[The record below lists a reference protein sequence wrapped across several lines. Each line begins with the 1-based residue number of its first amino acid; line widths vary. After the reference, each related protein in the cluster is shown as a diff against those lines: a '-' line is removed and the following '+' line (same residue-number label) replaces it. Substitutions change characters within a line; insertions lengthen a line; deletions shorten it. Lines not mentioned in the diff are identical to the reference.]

1 MSFPKYFLL
10 WAALLL
16 NVGNAFSQ
24 ASNTLSGTITDG
36 QTNAPLIGATIYL
49 TDLKRAASTD
59 LNGHYQL
66 DNLPRGRFLAQVRY
80 VGYITKALPVT
91 INGATTFNLALAP
104 SVVEVRAVVVTGVS
118 SSTEARLNPVATTVV
133 GREQLDRTSSTN
145 VIDAIAKT
153 PGVAQIST
161 GAGISKPVIRGLGFN
176 RIITLNDGIKQE
188 GQQWGDEHGI
198 EIDEYSVD
206 RAEIV
211 KGPGSLMY
219 GSDGIAGVLNFLTP
233 DPIAEGKVIGNLS
246 TNYQTNNNLLG
257 YSAYNAGNL
266 NGFNWAARLSQKV
279 AGNYRNEVD
288 GRVYNSGFRE
298 TNANGY
304 VGLNKSWGYSHLAFS
319 TFNQTVGLVEG
330 KRDEEGTFLKLVN
343 RNGEAEEEPVT
354 NDDLKGYGLGIPQQ
368 RINHFRVASQN
379 NLVFDRSR
387 LTFNLAWQQNLR
399 REYGN
404 PVDTDEEELA
414 MRLNTV
420 NYDVKYFLSQLAGWE
435 PTIGVNGMVQQNR
448 NEGEEVIIPEYRL
461 WDAGVFAY
469 LKREFGPLHLSGGLR
484 YDYRSVT
491 SDALFLTDEDEFT
504 TDPSAASETKF
515 DAFTS
520 TFSNISGSVGATYS
534 LNERLTVKANLARG
548 FRSPNIAELASN
560 GRHEGTFR
568 YEVGNTDLN
577 PETSLQFDA
586 GLTYDTKH
594 ITLGLNGF
602 RNNIQNYIFAQKLT
616 SVLGGDSLSGE
627 ADDLAPTFKY
637 VQGDAYVY
645 GGEFIIDIHPH
656 PLDWLHLENSF
667 SWVRSI
673 QKDVPQDMK
682 YLPFTPAPRLSSE
695 LRVSFPKAGNNIRNW
710 YAKAELENYFAQN
723 KVYTAFDT
731 ETPTPGYSLLNL
743 GIGGN
748 LTNAAGKT
756 RLSVYLIGNNI
767 LDKTYQSH
775 LSRLKYA
782 PENPATGRTGVY
794 NMGRNIS
801 LKVMVPFG

>member
-1 MSFPKYFLL
+1 MFFYRIFLCL
-10 WAALLL
+10 GLLFS
-16 NVGNAFSQ
+16 VGNAMAQ
-24 ASNTLSGTITDG
+24 SNNSLSGTISDE
-36 QTNAPLIGATIYL
+36 QTKTPLIGAILYL
-49 TDLKRAASTD
+49 TDLKRAVTTD
-59 LNGHYQL
+59 AEGHYSLQ
-66 DNLPRGRFLAQVRY
+66 DLPRGRFLAEIRY
-80 VGYITKALPVT
+80 IGYVTKAQSIT
-91 INGATTFNLALAP
+91 INGATTANFTLAP
-104 SVVEVRAVVVTGVS
+104 SVTEIRAVVVTGVS
-118 SSTEARLNPVATTVV
+118 SSTESRLNPVPTTVV
-133 GREQLDRTSSTN
+133 GREELERGAATN
-145 VIDAIAKT
+145 IIDAIAKT

-198 EIDEYSVD
+198 EIDEYSID

-219 GSDGIAGVLNFLTP
+219 GSDGIAGVINFLTP

-246 TNYQTNNNLLG
+246 TNYQSNNNLLG

-279 AGNYRNEVD
+279 AGNYRNDYD

-330 KRDEEGTFLKLVN
+330 ERDEEGNFLKLVN
-343 RNGEAEEEPVT
+343 HNGEAEEET
-354 NDDLKGYGLGIPQQ
+354 ATGEDLTGYGIGIPQQ
-368 RINHFRVASQN
+368 RINHLRVASQN
-379 NLVFDRSR
+379 NLVFEKSR

-404 PVDTDEEELA
+404 PVDTQEEELA
-414 MRLNTV
+414 MRLRTF
-420 NYDVKYFLSQLAGWE
+420 NYDVKYFLPNWGSWE
-435 PTIGVNGMVQQNR
+435 PTVGVNGMVQQNR

-461 WDAGVFAY
+461 WDAGVFAF

-484 YDYRSVT
+484 YDYREIA
-491 SDALFLTDEDEFT
+491 SDALFMTDEDEFT
-504 TDPSAASETKF
+504 TDPALAEETKF
-515 DAFTS
+515 NGFNTS
-520 TFSNISGSVGATYS
+520 FANISGSVGATYS
-534 LNERLTVKANLARG
+534 LSEKLTVKANLARG

-568 YEVGNTDLN
+568 YEVGNSDLKA
-577 PETSLQFDA
+577 ETSLQADA
-586 GLTYDTKH
+586 GLTYDSKH
-594 ITLGLNGF
+594 VTLGVNGF

-616 SVLGGDSLSGE
+616 NVLGGDSLSGE
-627 ADDLAPTFKY
+627 EDDLAPTFKY

-645 GGEFIIDIHPH
+645 GGEFVLDIHPH
-656 PLDWLHLENSF
+656 PLDWLHLENTF

-673 QKDVPQDMK
+673 QKHVPQDMK
-682 YLPFTPAPRLSSE
+682 YLPFTPAPRLDTE
-695 LRVSFPKAGNNIRNW
+695 LRVSFPKAGTYIRNW
-710 YAKAELENYFAQN
+710 YAKAEVENYFAQN
-723 KVYTAFDT
+723 KVYSAFGT
-731 ETPTPGYSLLNL
+731 ETPTPGYTLLNL

-748 LTNAAGKT
+748 LTNAQGKT
-756 RLSVYLIGNNI
+756 RLSVYLTANNV
-767 LDKTYQSH
+767 LDKAYQSH

-801 LKVMVPFG
+801 LKVIVPVG